1 MSLILL
7 LFLISFL
14 IGAKPAKRGEFF
26 PDYASLEK
34 SNSIKGIFVIFVFFR
49 HYAQYVTLDSVW
61 DKGFSLINYML
72 GQMIVVAFLFYS
84 GYGVMC
90 SIEKKGISYVKSLPL
105 QRALRV
111 WVHYAIAVGLFWLV
125 NLLMGRTISARKL
138 IGTLLCWDAIGNSTW
153 YIMAII
159 ISYLLA
165 YISFR
170 FCINQKKL
178 GAAWLT
184 FLTVCA
190 VFALIPVR
198 PGRYYNTLLC
208 FPLGVWWAIY
218 KDKIDA
224 FLKKGMNYG
233 IALSGCMI
241 LTVVT
246 NGLRNHNVW
255 IYELASVS
263 FVCVGVLI
271 TMKLSL
277 KNRLIQ
283 YAGSHVFSLFILQR
297 LPMLYLSKATELEK
311 NPYLFFAVT
320 FVITFI
326 ISFLFDFCIDR
337 LDKLTFGRMRIP
349 AGEKPAE

>member
-1 MSLILL
+1 MSLILM

-14 IGAKPAKRGEFF
+14 AGAKPAKKGEFF

-49 HYAQYVTLDSVW
+49 HYAQYVVLDSVW
-61 DKGFSLINYML
+61 DKGFSLINYAL

-84 GYGVMC
+84 GFGVMC
-90 SIEKKGISYVKSLPL
+90 SIEKKGISYVKSLPFH
-105 QRALRV
+105 RAFKV
-111 WVHYAIAVGLFWLV
+111 WVHYAIAVGLFWGV
-125 NLLMGRTISARKL
+125 NLLLGRELPARKI

-165 YISFR
+165 YLSFR
-170 FCINQKKL
+170 FCINRKKL
-178 GAAWLT
+178 GAVWLT
-184 FLTVCA
+184 ILTVCA
-190 VFALIPVR
+190 VLALIPVR

-208 FPLGVWWAIY
+208 FPLGVWRAIY
-218 KDKIDA
+218 KEKIDA

-233 IALSGCMI
+233 ISLLGCMAV
-241 LTVVT
+241 TVIT

-263 FVCVGVLI
+263 FVCAGVLM

-277 KNRLIQ
+277 KNRFIQ

-297 LPMLYLSKATELEK
+297 LPMLYLSKATDLEK
-311 NPYLFFAVT
+311 SPYVFFAVT
-320 FVITFI
+320 FVITFVL
-326 ISFLFDFCIDR
+326 SYLFDWCIDR
-337 LDKLTFGRMRIP
+337 LDQLTFRKMQVSS
-349 AGEKPAE
+349 AKKF